1 MQFLKP
7 LIPLTVLFIAG
18 CNVLDQVP
26 SFYDD
31 NESKAVVD
39 LWVSVHKLDCAS
51 EEAPNQ
57 VKSIVDSKDWLKTYS
72 IGKGSRDVVEMITI
86 LEKSLDGLTNREFG
100 ETYCNL
106 KKTTLLNQSE
116 KMTKAMMRR
125 F

>member
-1 MQFLKP
+1 MQGVKMLVVGLVFTLG
-7 LIPLTVLFIAG
+7 G
-18 CNVLDQVP
+18 CSTIMNT

-39 LWVSVHKLDCAS
+39 LWVSVQKLDCAS
-51 EEAPNQ
+51 EQATQQ
-57 VKSIVDSKDWLKTYS
+57 VSQVVDSKEWLKTYS
-72 IGKGSRDVVEMITI
+72 IGKGSADVLEMVTI
-86 LEKSLDGLTNREFG
+86 FEKSLDGLTDRDFG

-106 KKTTLLNQSE
+106 KKKTLLNQSE